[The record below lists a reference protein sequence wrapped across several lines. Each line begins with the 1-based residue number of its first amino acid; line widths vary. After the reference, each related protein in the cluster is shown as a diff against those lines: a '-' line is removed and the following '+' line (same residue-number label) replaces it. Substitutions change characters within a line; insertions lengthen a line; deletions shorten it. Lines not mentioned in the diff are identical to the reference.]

1 MKLYSKCISTFA
13 LNTHPPFIF
22 CARNLIPSKREHQ
35 APTPTMIEHVLE
47 ASGVQEQRAA
57 RLSRCM
63 KSGAAPHCHLSCP
76 YQYSP
81 VGKLSIFR
89 RRTRCQEPSAPSFA
103 CISSGM
109 RSKPT
114 NLGTYWVLLKI
125 LAFPVAIRGFLLV
138 PGRRT
143 KHVIADSKW
152 ATAEPF
158 DMNLAAYASS
168 CVMQY
173 ISAHIAHP
181 IASMNVL
188 FVS

>member
-1 MKLYSKCISTFA
+1 
-13 LNTHPPFIF
+13 
-22 CARNLIPSKREHQ
+22 
-35 APTPTMIEHVLE
+35 MIEHVLE

-57 RLSRCM
+57 RLSRCV
-63 KSGAAPHCHLSCP
+63 KSGAAPHAHLSCP

-89 RRTRCQEPSAPSFA
+89 RRTRCQDPSSPSFA

-109 RSKPT
+109 HIEPAS
-114 NLGTYWVLLKI
+114 LGIYWVLFKI
-125 LAFPVAIRGFLLV
+125 LALPVAIRGFLLV

-143 KHVIADSKW
+143 KHVIVDSKS
-152 ATAEPF
+152 ATVELF
-158 DMNLAAYASS
+158 NMNKAAYASS

-173 ISAHIAHP
+173 MSAHIAHL